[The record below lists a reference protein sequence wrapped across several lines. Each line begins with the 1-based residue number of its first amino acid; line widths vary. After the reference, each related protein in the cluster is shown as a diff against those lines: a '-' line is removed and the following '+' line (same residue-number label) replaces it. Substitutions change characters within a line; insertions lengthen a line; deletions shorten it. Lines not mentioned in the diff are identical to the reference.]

1 MSKTPAKAST
11 PDTGPGS
18 TPITS
23 SGSTPITGSGLAAS
37 ACFQDLTQY
46 GGSTMSNQKQPR
58 AGQRQIQVE
67 LPANLDAIYS
77 NFALITHSPS
87 ETIVD
92 FARVLPNVP
101 KAKVYARIV
110 MTPMN
115 AKLLHRALGD
125 SRITRWWHNSRAFK
139 RSGLIACATSDFS
152 LIRVRSFAP
161 ERFICARLY
170 GRIHRQ
176 MSSSK
181 RSYMVCRPS

>member
-1 MSKTPAKAST
+1 
-11 PDTGPGS
+11 
-18 TPITS
+18 
-23 SGSTPITGSGLAAS
+23 
-37 ACFQDLTQY
+37 
-46 GGSTMSNQKQPR
+46 MSNQKQPQ

-115 AKLLHRALGD
+115 AKLLHRALGENLSKFED
-125 SRITRWWHNSRAFK
+125 KYGEIK
-139 RSGLIACATSDFS
+139 
-152 LIRVRSFAP
+152 AP
-161 ERFICARLY
+161 DQGFQQPEERLGFV
-170 GRIHRQ
+170 
-176 MSSSK
+176 K
-181 RSYMVCRPS
+181 D